1 VYGFPAGAAARPR
14 EFAFFPQVLEEYTVF
29 YNIIYILNKY
39 IYIYIY
45 INIYT
50 NEQKY
55 IYMYMC
61 TRANTLHMGVE
72 Y

>member
-45 INIYT
+45 
-50 NEQKY
+50 KY
-55 IYMYMC
+55 IYKRTEIYIYVYVYARKYVAHGC
-61 TRANTLHMGVE
+61 
-72 Y
+72 

>member
-29 YNIIYILNKY
+29 YNIIYIY
-39 IYIYIY
+39 IYKY
-45 INIYT
+45 IYT